1 MILYLCIFIVILAIL
16 LRHRR
21 TTADPGKNIDRVYKL
36 HPGETMILELDGNAT
51 TGYRWDVVRQVG
63 NTITLEQPFL
73 YYTGTIPPVP
83 GQGGW
88 YTTIVTASTTTK
100 GTTLVE
106 LSYHPSW
113 EPTTAKPTMTIQFD
127 VM

>member
-16 LRHRR
+16 LRHRH

-63 NTITLEQPFL
+63 NTITLEQPFI
-73 YYTGTIPPVP
+73 YYTGTMQPMT

-88 YTTIVTASTTTK
+88 YTTIVTASTITK

-113 EPTTAKPTMTIQFD
+113 EPTAGKPTMTIQFD